1 LSVLVLLGQD
11 DLKSSAP
18 AVVTAGRSIAHS
30 ADTDL
35 CALYVGGHDPDL
47 PRQLSGLG
55 LSMVY
60 VCEDDDLSFR
70 RSEVMVA
77 VAHELVLELGP
88 DFIIGAASI
97 SGKGCFASLSA
108 RLDADLA
115 QDCIDWEWS
124 GGLIV
129 TKPLHGEKALC
140 RLSLL
145 RQPAMVTLRPN
156 LFPVRREGTDVPM
169 VTQRVK
175 PSVPLQVQ
183 VKKIVK
189 ATSEALNLSDARVVV
204 SGGRGI
210 GSPDKWELLRQLCRP
225 LGAALGASRAAVDSG
240 WISQSHQVGQTGK
253 VVSPDIYIACG
264 ISGAIQHLAGIR
276 NAKTIIAI
284 NIDQDAPIFDYCDFG
299 IVGDLFVILPIFT
312 AELQSRD
319 VYK

>member
-18 AVVTAGRSIAHS
+18 AVVTAGRSIAHC

-35 CALYVGGHDPDL
+35 CALYVGGHNPDL
-47 PRQLSGLG
+47 SQQLSGLG
-55 LSMVY
+55 LSSVY
-60 VCEDDDLSFR
+60 VCEDDDLAFR
-70 RSEVMVA
+70 GSEVMVA
-77 VAHELVLELGP
+77 VAHELVREIGP
-88 DFIIGAASI
+88 DFIVGAASM
-97 SGKGCFASLSA
+97 SGKESFASLSA
-108 RLDADLA
+108 RIDADLA

-129 TKPLHGEKALC
+129 TKPLYGGKALC
-140 RLSLL
+140 RLSLFRL
-145 RQPAMVTLRPN
+145 PAMVTLRPN

-169 VTQRVK
+169 VTQLEK
-175 PSVPLQVQ
+175 PSVPFQVQ
-183 VKKIVK
+183 IKKIVK
-189 ATSEALNLSDARVVV
+189 ATSETLSLSDAKVVV

-210 GSPDKWELLRQLCRP
+210 GSPDRWELLRQLCRP

-240 WISQSHQVGQTGK
+240 WISHSYQVGQTGK

-284 NIDQDAPIFDYCDFG
+284 NNDKEAPIFEYCDFG
-299 IVGDLFVILPIFT
+299 IVGDLFVILPILT
-312 AELQSRD
+312 AELQST
-319 VYK
+319 